1 MLNIIRNYFSNINYF
16 HIFFSLFFISLVSGP
31 LIPEILMLIL
41 IIFFFKKNKF
51 SIKNFYSN
59 RIIFVLLIFYLYLNL
74 NSIFFSFDASISLKS
89 TLPFIRL
96 ILLSYIIFNLLLS
109 DKNQIFIKLIIFSY
123 LILLVLF
130 IIDSLIQTATG
141 YNIFGFGYQHG
152 RITSFFGSEQI
163 LGSFVAR
170 TFPIIIA
177 LLYLIEN
184 INNKLI
190 FSVFLFSGILILL
203 SAERTSL
210 AYFIIFLTSFLF
222 IESKNLKKFFV
233 LIIISFIFIIS
244 FINVYEPL
252 KQRIIKTTV
261 NQIKSSSFFLIP
273 SYRHE
278 LHYSNAIYIF
288 QDNLFFGKGIKSF
301 RYICKNYDAKIQK
314 KIIDDKSVYAPENG
328 YSFLISNDI
337 ERKIIFIEKKITKYD
352 FENNFYYKNYYLDIN
367 FRSNFLKIN
376 DKIKTVKD
384 LNEIRFDDFNNN
396 KILNKND
403 FLFANFEYSTGCNTH
418 PHNIFLQF
426 MSELGILGIIFY
438 VMGLI
443 FLIYNILKIIYS
455 KYKHKQISVFH
466 KGLFIILV
474 SLLLSFLPI
483 FPSGNFFNNWLSM
496 IFFFKTG
503 LLLFFLKKTY
513 NY

>member
-1 MLNIIRNYFSNINYF
+1 MFNRIRNYYSNINYF
-16 HIFFSLFFISLVSGP
+16 HIFFFLFLISLVSGP
-31 LIPEILMLIL
+31 LIPEILMLLL
-41 IIFFFKKNKF
+41 IIFFFKENKF
-51 SIKNFYSN
+51 SIKNLYLN
-59 RIIFVLLIFYLYLNL
+59 KIIFVLLIFYLYLNL
-74 NSIFFSFDASISLKS
+74 NTVFISFDPYVSIKS

-96 ILLSYIIFNLLLS
+96 IILSYIICSILQN
-109 DKNQIFIKLIIFSY
+109 DKNQNYVKLIIFSY
-123 LILLVLF
+123 LILIVLLMV
-130 IIDSLIQTATG
+130 DSLIQVATG
-141 YNIFGFGYQHG
+141 YNLFGFSYQHG
-152 RITSFFGSEQI
+152 RITSFFGTEQV
-163 LGSFVAR
+163 LGSFVVR
-170 TFPIIIA
+170 TFPIVIA
-177 LLYLIEN
+177 LLYLLEN
-184 INNKLI
+184 INKKLI
-190 FSVFLFSGILILL
+190 FSVFLLSGILILL
-203 SAERTSL
+203 SAERTAL

-222 IESKNLKKFFV
+222 IEIKSLKKFFV
-233 LIIISFIFIIS
+233 LIIMSFIFIFS

-252 KQRIIKTTV
+252 KLRIINSTLS
-261 NQIKSSSFFLIP
+261 QIKSSSFFLIP

-352 FENNFYYKNYYLDIN
+352 FENNFNYKNYYVDIN

-384 LNEIRFDDFNNN
+384 LNEIRFDDFNSN

-466 KGLFIILV
+466 KGLFVILV

>member
-16 HIFFSLFFISLVSGP
+16 HIFFSLFLISLVSGP

-41 IIFFFKKNKF
+41 IIFFFKENKF
-51 SIKNFYSN
+51 SIKYFYSN
-59 RIIFVLLIFYLYLNL
+59 RILFVLLIFYLYLNL
-74 NSIFFSFDASISLKS
+74 NSIFFSFDVSISLKS

-109 DKNQIFIKLIIFSY
+109 DKDQIFIKLIIFSY
-123 LILLVLF
+123 LILLILF

-163 LGSFVAR
+163 LGSFVVR

-177 LLYLIEN
+177 FLYLIEN
-184 INNKLI
+184 INKKLI

-222 IESKNLKKFFV
+222 IESKNLKKFLV
-233 LIIISFIFIIS
+233 LIIISYIFIIS
-244 FINVYEPL
+244 FISLHEPL
-252 KQRIIKTTV
+252 KKRIINSTV

-278 LHYSNAIYIF
+278 LHYTNAIYLF
-288 QDNLFFGKGIKSF
+288 KDNLLFGKGIKSF
-301 RYICKNYDAKIQK
+301 RYVCKNYDKEIQK
-314 KIIDDKSVYAPENG
+314 KIINDKSVFAVNDG
-328 YSFLISNDI
+328 YGFFLNTNIIRN
-337 ERKIIFIEKKITKYD
+337 IIFIDKNMSKIDFDKNVIYKK
-352 FENNFYYKNYYLDIN
+352 YYLDKD
-367 FRSNFLKIN
+367 FRSTFLKLN
-376 DKIKTVKD
+376 DKIKTIKNLD
-384 LNEIRFDDFNNN
+384 QLSFDDLSHD
-396 KILNKND
+396 KVINKND
-403 FLFANFEYSTGCNTH
+403 FLFANFEFSTGCNTH

-426 MSELGILGIIFY
+426 MSELGIFGIIFY
-438 VMGLI
+438 MIGII
-443 FLIYNILKIIYS
+443 FLIYNIFKIIYF
-455 KYKHKQISVFH
+455 KLRNNQISVIY
-466 KGLFIILV
+466 KGTFIVTV

-496 IFFFKTG
+496 IFFFKIG
-503 LLLFFLKKTY
+503 VLLFFLKKKY